1 MLHNGGLRHDFGLRR
16 RLLDRLGHKLFN
28 RFRNRRDGRRGLF
41 YYLMVGGLLSLD
53 RGGLLA
59 GWFAL
64 LDRSDLRRLLS
75 WLRCWLLNLL
85 RYRLL
90 NLLWCR
96 FLSRLRWRFRSG

>member
-1 MLHNGGLRHDFGLRR
+1 MLHNGRLRHDFGLHR

-41 YYLMVGGLLSLD
+41 YHLMVSGLLSLD

-64 LDRSDLRRLLS
+64 LDRSALRRLLN
-75 WLRCWLLNLL
+75 WLLNLL
-85 RYRLL
+85 WYRLL
-90 NLLWCR
+90 NLLWYR
-96 FLSRLRWRFRSG
+96 FLSRLRWRFR